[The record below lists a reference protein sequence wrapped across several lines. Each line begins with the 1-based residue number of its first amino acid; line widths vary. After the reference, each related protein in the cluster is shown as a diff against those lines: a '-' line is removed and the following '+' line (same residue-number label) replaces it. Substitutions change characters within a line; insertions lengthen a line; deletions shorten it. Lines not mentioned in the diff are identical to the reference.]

1 MKKPFYVT
9 VDCDTSG
16 VGFIVMAYSREQVDR
31 IFGLPQLSGMFE
43 VFEDFDEHPLYR
55 FDMDLKGRV
64 TTYDVDNPKG
74 TLLHYMV
81 KNKVIVPVSK
91 MPSKSGRAG

>member
-1 MKKPFYVT
+1 MKRPFYVT

-31 IFGLPQLSGMFE
+31 IFNLPRLSGMYE

-55 FDMDLKGRV
+55 FSMDLNGRV
-64 TTYDVDNPKG
+64 TTYDVDNPTG
-74 TLLHYMV
+74 SLLHSMIE
-81 KNKVIVPVSK
+81 NKIVLPVSK
-91 MPSKSGRAG
+91 MPSKAGRSR